1 MGTQAIK
8 VSGIGQERL
17 LAVHQGNGHV
27 LPLLA
32 REIRRIR
39 LLYLIEERLT
49 MWVSESLLSEKTYS
63 LAIRRGERGIVT
75 MFSRLTLYTRSISSL
90 AYVPA
95 RLLLA
100 GRI

>member
-49 MWVSESLLSEKTYS
+49 MWVSESLLSKTYS
-63 LAIRRGERGIVT
+63 WQSGRRTWHCDHVLEAY
-75 MFSRLTLYTRSISSL
+75 TLYPCISSL